1 MNFREN
7 INSLSV
13 ISNEYACNRISLE
26 DYRQQRTGLLN
37 LIDEELNGVTVN
49 ESNIKAEVPGEN
61 TLLEKALSFLKL
73 DKIKET
79 N

>member
-13 ISNEYACNRISLE
+13 ISNEYACNRISPE
-26 DYRQQRTGLLN
+26 DYRQQRTCLLN
-37 LIDEELNGVTVN
+37 LIDEELNGVKVHKT
-49 ESNIKAEVPGEN
+49 NIQAEISGEN
-61 TLLEKALSFLKL
+61 TLLDKALSFLKL

>member
-7 INSLSV
+7 INLLSV
-13 ISNEYACNRISLE
+13 ISNEYACNRMAPE

-37 LIDEELNGVTVN
+37 LIDEELNGVKVH
-49 ESNIKAEVPGEN
+49 ESNTQVEESGEN
-61 TLLEKALSFLKL
+61 TLLDKALSFLKL
-73 DKIKET
+73 DKVKET